1 MKISYRNKIVRG
13 TVVFIAIIILAAGYY
28 STGKSKEKPPLCE
41 NGYID
46 LSGWDFNKNGNVA
59 LNGDWEFYP
68 SKLLLPAELTNP
80 SAQPKVYCKVPM
92 RWTNQKVNLGMAD
105 KDFGTYRLK
114 VKVNDSSYIYGLK
127 TMNIRTSNKIFVNGK
142 EVGAVGNPAASF
154 QEGYRSNNVPTAVF
168 FPSEE
173 NTLDIVIQVANLDY
187 YSGGIIQTIFL
198 GTQKGIADYT
208 LKLNI
213 VDVTGVA
220 CLLLSSFYYIG
231 IYLKRKEDKTFILFS
246 AVCTV
251 YSYVIATSD
260 EKILHKLLPEVP
272 FMLLVRLK
280 IALVSTSIIFIVLFI
295 QGLGKDFIPPRFV
308 KMITINMLINGAV
321 ILLIPIEGIAWAE
334 KIIFVVDMLQYVLV
348 ACLVLRGILLKKY
361 GRLNRKASF
370 FLLGGV
376 LSIILQFAT
385 SGLYFASIISS
396 NFVPILTVLVFL
408 IGVEAMFSEEYSKA
422 YSALEDMSKKLIEAD
437 KLKDE
442 FLINTSH
449 EFKTPL
455 HGIINITQSILNRS
469 GGEPIKKQEENL
481 SYIVSLATRLSSL
494 VNDIID
500 FQSLKN
506 RSLRFNEKLFDI
518 NGTVQTVIDVLQ
530 HMRKGEEIKLI
541 NRVPVGKYYV
551 YTDENRFQQIMVNL
565 IGNSL
570 KYTEKGYVEVSAR
583 IVDPYIQVSVTD
595 TGIGMSEEA
604 QMELFK
610 GQGYTGE
617 INFTEYTSSG
627 LGLSISKLL
636 ASNMGGDL
644 YLAGSKPDVGSTFVI
659 KIPEAEE
666 VKKQE
671 IHDKKLQYKNDNIAS
686 KPDKIELYDKKAE
699 GQDREREDKKVK
711 ILLADDEAS
720 NIRVLQ
726 EILYEENYEILVAYN
741 GVRALELLKAH
752 RDISLVLLDVMM
764 PGLSGYEVCRKIRQ
778 EYELFEV
785 PILLLTV
792 RNTPQDIAAGFEAG
806 ANDFLVKPFDARE
819 LKARVRTLQKMKEAV
834 KAAIKM
840 ETVFLQSQIKP
851 HFLYNALSVIMS
863 LCYSDGER
871 AGSLLGELSNYLR
884 GTFDIDPHNS
894 LISVEKEISLV
905 KSYVE
910 LEKARFGERLMVEF
924 AIEERF
930 LEYCIPALIIQ
941 PIVEN
946 AIRHGLMKRISGG
959 RVKIS
964 SGISNNALEIAIEDN
979 GLGIP
984 PEKLKNLLDTGSA
997 TGSVGLKNVNKRLLN
1012 EYGQGLSIES
1022 RPGEGTKVMIRIPI
1036 KTRDLEESGEKL

>member
-1 MKISYRNKIVRG
+1 M
-13 TVVFIAIIILAAGYY
+13 
-28 STGKSKEKPPLCE
+28 
-41 NGYID
+41 
-46 LSGWDFNKNGNVA
+46 
-59 LNGDWEFYP
+59 
-68 SKLLLPAELTNP
+68 
-80 SAQPKVYCKVPM
+80 
-92 RWTNQKVNLGMAD
+92 
-105 KDFGTYRLK
+105 
-114 VKVNDSSYIYGLK
+114 
-127 TMNIRTSNKIFVNGK
+127 
-142 EVGAVGNPAASF
+142 
-154 QEGYRSNNVPTAVF
+154 
-168 FPSEE
+168 
-173 NTLDIVIQVANLDY
+173 
-187 YSGGIIQTIFL
+187 
-198 GTQKGIADYT
+198 
-208 LKLNI
+208 
-213 VDVTGVA
+213 
-220 CLLLSSFYYIG
+220 
-231 IYLKRKEDKTFILFS
+231 
-246 AVCTV
+246 
-251 YSYVIATSD
+251 
-260 EKILHKLLPEVP
+260 
-272 FMLLVRLK
+272 
-280 IALVSTSIIFIVLFI
+280 
-295 QGLGKDFIPPRFV
+295 
-308 KMITINMLINGAV
+308 
-321 ILLIPIEGIAWAE
+321 
-334 KIIFVVDMLQYVLV
+334 
-348 ACLVLRGILLKKY
+348 
-361 GRLNRKASF
+361 
-370 FLLGGV
+370 
-376 LSIILQFAT
+376 
-385 SGLYFASIISS
+385 
-396 NFVPILTVLVFL
+396 PILTVLVFL

-455 HGIINITQSILNRS
+455 HGIVNITQSILNRS
-469 GGEPIKKQEENL
+469 EGEPIKKQEENL

-541 NRVPVGKYYV
+541 NSIPVGKYYV

-583 IVDPYIQVSVTD
+583 IVDQYIQVSITD

-604 QMELFK
+604 QKELFK
-610 GQGYTGE
+610 GHGYMGE
-617 INFTEYTSSG
+617 INFTEYASSG

-636 ASNMGGDL
+636 ASNMDGDL
-644 YLAGSKPDVGSTFVI
+644 YLAWSKPDVGSTFVV
-659 KIPEAEE
+659 KIPEAED

-671 IHDKKLQYKNDNIAS
+671 IYDKKLQYKNDNISS
-686 KPDKIELYDKKAE
+686 KPGKIELYDKKAE
-699 GQDREREDKKVK
+699 GQDREHEDQKVK

-910 LEKARFGERLMVEF
+910 LEKARFGERLTVEF

-930 LEYCIPALIIQ
+930 LEYSIPALIIQ

-964 SGISNNALEIAIEDN
+964 SGISNNALEITIEDN

-984 PEKLKNLLDTGSA
+984 PEKLKNLFDTSSA

-1022 RPGEGTKVMIRIPI
+1022 RQGEGTRVIIRIPVKI
-1036 KTRDLEESGEKL
+1036 RDSEENGEKL